1 MSETGRQQ
9 LKKRFGKYRAEDVD
23 RLLDRLESERQQ
35 EENLFREERERW
47 MTAQEQSARKEE
59 EFDALR
65 TEAERLSKECDSL
78 RAENN
83 GQKEKLERQAGESEK
98 IRIEMERVRMEI
110 EEIRTE
116 LEMAQSQSQIL
127 GNRVARQRRELEEKD
142 RLLQEDP
149 VGDARQKAEQI
160 ISNATEIS
168 QRMIDDAENI
178 RTRALAAVRSAYFNA
193 MGFRQSIEEKFI
205 SLEHDLDQSLL
216 VLRGMETES
225 AKDAED
231 FIVETVK

>member
-59 EFDALR
+59 EFDALK

-110 EEIRTE
+110 EGIRTE

-231 FIVETVK
+231 FIVETKK

>member
-1 MSETGRQQ
+1 MRQ
-9 LKKRFGKYRAEDVD
+9 F
-23 RLLDRLESERQQ
+23 ES
-35 EENLFREERERW
+35 
-47 MTAQEQSARKEE
+47 RKH
-59 EFDALR
+59 R
-65 TEAERLSKECDSL
+65 TEAET
-78 RAENN
+78 
-83 GQKEKLERQAGESEK
+83 GGQAGESEK
-98 IRIEMERVRMEI
+98 MRMEMERMRIEI

>member
-23 RLLDRLESERQQ
+23 RLLDRLESERQK

-59 EFDALR
+59 EFDALK

-225 AKDAED
+225 AKDVED

>member
-1 MSETGRQQ
+1 
-9 LKKRFGKYRAEDVD
+9 
-23 RLLDRLESERQQ
+23 
-35 EENLFREERERW
+35 
-47 MTAQEQSARKEE
+47 MTAQEQSAKKEA
-59 EFDALR
+59 EFDALK
-65 TEAERLSKECDSL
+65 TEAERLSEECNSL
-78 RAENN
+78 KAENN
-83 GQKEKLERQAGESEK
+83 GQQERLERQTGESEK
-98 IRIEMERVRMEI
+98 IRMEMERMRIEI

-149 VGDARQKAEQI
+149 VGDAKQKAEQI

-231 FIVETVK
+231 FIVETDK

>member
-59 EFDALR
+59 EFDALK

-110 EEIRTE
+110 EGIRTE

-160 ISNATEIS
+160 ISNATVIS

-231 FIVETVK
+231 FIVETKK

>member
-59 EFDALR
+59 ELDALK
-65 TEAERLSKECDSL
+65 TEAERLSEECDSM

-83 GQKEKLERQAGESEK
+83 GQQERLERQTGESEK
-98 IRIEMERVRMEI
+98 IRMEMERMRMEI

>member
-59 EFDALR
+59 EFDALK

-205 SLEHDLDQSLL
+205 SLEHDLDQSLR
-216 VLRGMETES
+216 VLRGMETEG
-225 AKDAED
+225 ATDAEEC
-231 FIVETVK
+231 IVATVQ

>member
-59 EFDALR
+59 EFDALK

-98 IRIEMERVRMEI
+98 IRIEMERVRMEL
-110 EEIRTE
+110 EGIRTE

>member
-9 LKKRFGKYRAEDVD
+9 LKKRFGRYRAEDVD

-47 MTAQEQSARKEE
+47 TTSQEQSARKET
-59 EFDALR
+59 EFVALK

-83 GQKEKLERQAGESEK
+83 VQKERLERQAGESEK
-98 IRIEMERVRMEI
+98 IRMEMERMRMEV

-116 LEMAQSQSQIL
+116 LEMAQSQIL

>member
-23 RLLDRLESERQQ
+23 RLLDRLKSERQQ

-59 EFDALR
+59 EFDALK

-110 EEIRTE
+110 EGIRTE

-205 SLEHDLDQSLL
+205 SLEHDLDRSLL

-231 FIVETVK
+231 FIVETMK

>member
-59 EFDALR
+59 EFDALK

-110 EEIRTE
+110 EGIRTE

>member
-59 EFDALR
+59 EFDALK

-110 EEIRTE
+110 EGIRTE

-168 QRMIDDAENI
+168 QRLIDDAENI

-231 FIVETVK
+231 FIVETKK

>member
-59 EFDALR
+59 EFDALK

-110 EEIRTE
+110 EGIRTE

-216 VLRGMETES
+216 VLRGMEAES

-231 FIVETVK
+231 FIVETKK

>member
-23 RLLDRLESERQQ
+23 RLLDRLESERQK

-59 EFDALR
+59 EFDALK

-110 EEIRTE
+110 ERIRTE

>member
-59 EFDALR
+59 EFDALK

-110 EEIRTE
+110 EGIRTE

-193 MGFRQSIEEKFI
+193 MGFRQSIEAKFI

-231 FIVETVK
+231 FIVETMK

>member
-23 RLLDRLESERQQ
+23 RLLDRLELERQQ

-59 EFDALR
+59 EFDALK

-110 EEIRTE
+110 EGIRTE

>member
-59 EFDALR
+59 EFDAMK

-110 EEIRTE
+110 EGIRTE

-160 ISNATEIS
+160 ISNATVIS

-225 AKDAED
+225 AKDVED
-231 FIVETVK
+231 FIVETKK

>member
-9 LKKRFGKYRAEDVD
+9 LKKRFGRYRAEDVD

-35 EENLFREERERW
+35 EGNLFREERERW
-47 MTAQEQSARKEE
+47 MTAQEQSVRKEE
-59 EFDALR
+59 EFDALK

-110 EEIRTE
+110 EGIRTE

-142 RLLQEDP
+142 RLPQEDP
-149 VGDARQKAEQI
+149 AGDARQKAEQI

-231 FIVETVK
+231 FIVETMK

>member
-23 RLLDRLESERQQ
+23 RLLDRLESERQK

-59 EFDALR
+59 EFDALK

-110 EEIRTE
+110 ERIRTE

-231 FIVETVK
+231 FIVETDK

>member
-23 RLLDRLESERQQ
+23 RLLDRLESERQK

-59 EFDALR
+59 EFDALK

-110 EEIRTE
+110 ERIRTE

-231 FIVETVK
+231 FIVETKK

>member
-47 MTAQEQSARKEE
+47 MTAQKQSARKEE
-59 EFDALR
+59 EFDALK

-110 EEIRTE
+110 EGIRTE

-160 ISNATEIS
+160 ISNATVIS

-225 AKDAED
+225 AKDVED
-231 FIVETVK
+231 FIVETKK

>member
-9 LKKRFGKYRAEDVD
+9 LKKRFGRYRAEDVD

-47 MTAQEQSARKEE
+47 TTSQEQSARKET
-59 EFDALR
+59 EFVALK
-65 TEAERLSKECDSL
+65 TEAERLSEECDSL
-78 RAENN
+78 RAENT
-83 GQKEKLERQAGESEK
+83 GQRQRLERQAGESEK
-98 IRIEMERVRMEI
+98 IRIEMESMRMEI
-110 EEIRTE
+110 EGIRTE

>member
-1 MSETGRQQ
+1 
-9 LKKRFGKYRAEDVD
+9 
-23 RLLDRLESERQQ
+23 
-35 EENLFREERERW
+35 
-47 MTAQEQSARKEE
+47 
-59 EFDALR
+59 
-65 TEAERLSKECDSL
+65 
-78 RAENN
+78 
-83 GQKEKLERQAGESEK
+83 
-98 IRIEMERVRMEI
+98 MEI
-110 EEIRTE
+110 EGIRTE

-160 ISNATEIS
+160 ISNATVIS

-193 MGFRQSIEEKFI
+193 MGFRQSIEENFI

-225 AKDAED
+225 AKDVED
-231 FIVETVK
+231 FIVETKK

>member
-9 LKKRFGKYRAEDVD
+9 LKKRFGRYRAEDVD

-59 EFDALR
+59 EFDALK

-110 EEIRTE
+110 EGIRTE

>member
-59 EFDALR
+59 EFDALK

-205 SLEHDLDQSLL
+205 SLEYDLDQSLL

>member
-59 EFDALR
+59 EFDALK

-110 EEIRTE
+110 EGIRTE

-168 QRMIDDAENI
+168 KRMIDDAENI

>member
-59 EFDALR
+59 EFDALK

-225 AKDAED
+225 AKDVED
-231 FIVETVK
+231 FIVETKK

>member
-59 EFDALR
+59 EFDALK

-160 ISNATEIS
+160 ISNATAIS

-225 AKDAED
+225 AKDVED
-231 FIVETVK
+231 FIVETKK

>member
-9 LKKRFGKYRAEDVD
+9 LKKRFGRYRAEDVD

-59 EFDALR
+59 EFDALK

-231 FIVETVK
+231 FIVETDK

>member
-9 LKKRFGKYRAEDVD
+9 LKKRFGRYRAEDVD

-47 MTAQEQSARKEE
+47 MTAQEQSAKKEA
-59 EFDALR
+59 EFDALK
-65 TEAERLSKECDSL
+65 TEAERLSEECNSL

-83 GQKEKLERQAGESEK
+83 GQQERLERQTGESEK
-98 IRIEMERVRMEI
+98 IRMEMERMRIEI

-160 ISNATEIS
+160 ISNASEIS

>member
-59 EFDALR
+59 EFDALK

-110 EEIRTE
+110 ERIRTE

-225 AKDAED
+225 AKDVED
-231 FIVETVK
+231 FIVETKK

>member
-59 EFDALR
+59 EFNALK

-110 EEIRTE
+110 EGIRTE

-231 FIVETVK
+231 FIVETKK

>member
-59 EFDALR
+59 EFDALK

-110 EEIRTE
+110 EGIRTE

-205 SLEHDLDQSLL
+205 SLEHDLDRSLL

>member
-9 LKKRFGKYRAEDVD
+9 LKKRFGRYRAEDVD

-47 MTAQEQSARKEE
+47 TTSQEQSARKET
-59 EFDALR
+59 EFVALK
-65 TEAERLSKECDSL
+65 TEAERLSEECNSL

-83 GQKEKLERQAGESEK
+83 GQQERLERQAGESEK
-98 IRIEMERVRMEI
+98 IRMEMERMRMEV

-231 FIVETVK
+231 FIVETDK

>member
-9 LKKRFGKYRAEDVD
+9 LKKRFGRYRAEDVD

-47 MTAQEQSARKEE
+47 TTSQEQSARKET
-59 EFDALR
+59 EFVALK

-83 GQKEKLERQAGESEK
+83 VQKERLERQAGESEK
-98 IRIEMERVRMEI
+98 IRMEMERMRMEV

-231 FIVETVK
+231 FIVETKK

>member
-1 MSETGRQQ
+1 
-9 LKKRFGKYRAEDVD
+9 
-23 RLLDRLESERQQ
+23 
-35 EENLFREERERW
+35 

-59 EFDALR
+59 EFDALK

-110 EEIRTE
+110 EGIRTE

-160 ISNATEIS
+160 ISNATVIS

-225 AKDAED
+225 AKDVED
-231 FIVETVK
+231 FIVETKK

>member
-59 EFDALR
+59 EFDALK

-110 EEIRTE
+110 EGIRTE

-225 AKDAED
+225 AKDVED
-231 FIVETVK
+231 FIVETMK

>member
-59 EFDALR
+59 EFDALK

>member
-59 EFDALR
+59 EFDALK

-110 EEIRTE
+110 EGIRTE

-168 QRMIDDAENI
+168 QRLIDDAENI

-205 SLEHDLDQSLL
+205 SLEHDLDRSLL

-231 FIVETVK
+231 FIVETKK

>member
-9 LKKRFGKYRAEDVD
+9 LKKRFGRYRAEDVD

-47 MTAQEQSARKEE
+47 TTSQEQSARKET
-59 EFDALR
+59 EFVALK
-65 TEAERLSKECDSL
+65 TEAERLSEECDSL
-78 RAENN
+78 RAENT
-83 GQKEKLERQAGESEK
+83 GQRQRLERQAGESEK
-98 IRIEMERVRMEI
+98 MRMEMERMRIEI